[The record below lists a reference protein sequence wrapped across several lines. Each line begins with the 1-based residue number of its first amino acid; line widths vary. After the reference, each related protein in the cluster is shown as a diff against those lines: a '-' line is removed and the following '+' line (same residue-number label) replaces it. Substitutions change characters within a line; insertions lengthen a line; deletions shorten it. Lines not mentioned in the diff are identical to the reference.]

1 MFESP
6 EAATIILLPAV
17 IGALFAIALSLLMP
31 GNRGRAVTIGLGLS
45 PFALFIALIIFFK
58 ILSRNSETFP
68 DIDISH
74 RLKIFTIV
82 IVPNYVLAFTVAV
95 IGLLA
100 SSRKQVA
107 GNYGLKTL
115 VVFLAIHLLG
125 LSWAFTLLSHKGSF

>member
-1 MFESP
+1 VFESP

-31 GNRGRAVTIGLGLS
+31 GSRGRASAIGLGLS
-45 PFALFIALIIFFK
+45 PFALLIVLIIFFQ
-58 ILSRNSETFP
+58 IYSRNSETFP

-82 IVPNYVLAFTVAV
+82 IVPNYALAFTVAV
-95 IGLLA
+95 IALLA
-100 SSRKQVA
+100 SFRKNVA
-107 GNYGLKTL
+107 EKYGLKIL

-125 LSWAFTLLSHKGSF
+125 LSWAFALLSHKGSF